1 MSKIRFVWVGKVKEP
16 FFRDACD
23 HYVKKLGRFHKLDQT
38 VLKDA
43 PGKLPP
49 EDKVEREGK
58 AILGKIKPSDLLI
71 CMDEHGIEMTSVEL
85 SKKLELWTE
94 DPNLTPCFVIGGP
107 FGLSDEV
114 KKAARVKL
122 SLSKMTLPHEL
133 ARTMLLEQ
141 LYRAASIS
149 KGSPYHH
156 I

>member
-1 MSKIRFVWVGKVKEP
+1 MGKIRFVWVGKLKEP
-16 FFRDACD
+16 FFREACE
-23 HYVKKLGRFHKLDQT
+23 HYSKKLGRFHKLDET

-49 EDKVEREGK
+49 EDKVLREGK
-58 AILGKIKPSDLLI
+58 AIMEKIQPSDMVI
-71 CMDEHGIEMTSVEL
+71 CMDEKGQEMTSVEL
-85 SKKLELWTE
+85 SKQLERWTE

-114 KKAARVKL
+114 KNVARIKL

-149 KGSPYHH
+149 RGSPYHH
-156 I
+156 V